1 MGLEEEKTQR
11 IERANR
17 SIQTINKFLSK
28 VHHPLLRK
36 RFEELGMALRDL
48 RDTQYL
54 FDSGEKEL
62 IRLYDRYLP
71 YFLTILDNY
80 ISLQE
85 SGNYEAIS
93 SNTERLITT
102 VSEMVSAI
110 RAVIRILPQD
120 EIDEANARAK
130 AEELRAMLEEQ
141 RNNVL
146 K

>member
-17 SIQTINKFLSK
+17 SIQTINEFLSK

>member
-1 MGLEEEKTQR
+1 
-11 IERANR
+11 
-17 SIQTINKFLSK
+17 
-28 VHHPLLRK
+28 
-36 RFEELGMALRDL
+36 MALRDL